1 MPAKGIKDCHAGNIR
16 QIKRMR
22 REIAGKQS
30 ATNGIGASAKRSC
43 AESLDDTVAA
53 HRWDQGATIDWFLPS
68 RATSPEARRLFARF
82 ERMAVSPSA
91 FLRIVRT
98 IRQIHV
104 RAVLPAI
111 QVRTPVIQR
120 LDDRV
125 TPPCHGRYLAANIPD
140 APAIS
145 NIPATTGC
153 VSLAAGTATGSSTRS
168 RTSSPVRPRSPH
180 LVTILRLAL
189 GEFWSRR
196 GCWGAGTAVRCVA
209 AARNAVIMVRR
220 VITEDR
226 AAGHAP

>member
-1 MPAKGIKDCHAGNIR
+1 
-16 QIKRMR
+16 
-22 REIAGKQS
+22 
-30 ATNGIGASAKRSC
+30 
-43 AESLDDTVAA
+43 
-53 HRWDQGATIDWFLPS
+53 
-68 RATSPEARRLFARF
+68 
-82 ERMAVSPSA
+82 MAVSPSA

-104 RAVLPAI
+104 RAALPAS

-226 AAGHAP
+226 AAGH